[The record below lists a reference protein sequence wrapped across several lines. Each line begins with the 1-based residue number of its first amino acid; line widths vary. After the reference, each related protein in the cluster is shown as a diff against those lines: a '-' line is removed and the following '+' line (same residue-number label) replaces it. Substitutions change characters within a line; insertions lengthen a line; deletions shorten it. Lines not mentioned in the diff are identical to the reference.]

1 MIKQAEATTYSQ
13 AIKLAE
19 IVTYEELKEL
29 FTGGNAA
36 DIIPQRQQLRGAWKQ
51 QVWDIDTCP
60 VGLEAAFAHTPMFK
74 YEFFNQRKGDWEW
87 SGFTANDNVVVY
99 FHELGRMVALRGQA

>member
-1 MIKQAEATTYSQ
+1 MAVATTYSQ

-29 FTGGNAA
+29 FLAGHAA

-51 QVWDIDTCP
+51 QVWDMDTCP
-60 VGLEAAFAHTPMFK
+60 VGLEAEFAHAPMFK
-74 YEFFNQRKGDWEW
+74 YEFFNQRKGGWEW

-99 FHELGRMVALRGQA
+99 FHGLGRMVTLKEQA